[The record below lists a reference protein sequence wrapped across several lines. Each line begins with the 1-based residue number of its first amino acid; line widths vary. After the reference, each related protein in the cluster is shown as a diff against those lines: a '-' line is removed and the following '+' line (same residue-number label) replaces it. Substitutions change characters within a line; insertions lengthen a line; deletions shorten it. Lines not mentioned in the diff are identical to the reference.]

1 MSIKKQQNDSK
12 VQIKRE
18 RPKRRSLINKG
29 RLKFAPIPGYKM
41 RVVNEDKDKYNLRV
55 SELTEIGYEAVTAKE
70 INPSLEGTSEGD
82 QVVRVPVGN
91 GVTGILMKY
100 PEEWA
105 EEDAVEKVKQ
115 NMARLKASTKKATTQ
130 DENVFEVDGSLS
142 TKESLG
148 EYSE

>member
-1 MSIKKQQNDSK
+1 MSTKNKKEEQK
-12 VQIKRE
+12 VVIKRE

-29 RLKFAPIPGYKM
+29 RLKFQNIPGYKM

-55 SELTEIGYEAVTAKE
+55 SELTDIGYEAVTAKE
-70 INPSLEGTSEGD
+70 INPSLEGTPEGD

-91 GVTGILMKY
+91 GITGILMKY

-105 EEDAVEKVKQ
+105 EEDAIEKVKL
-115 NMARLKASTKKATTQ
+115 NMARLKASTKKTNSA
-130 DENVFEVDGSLS
+130 DDNLFETDGILS
-142 TKESLG
+142 KKESDS